1 MGKRGN
7 RDQRAIAT
15 TYSTYFPAAEKKI
28 RSKSTGNFAK
38 SAGIGRC

>member
-1 MGKRGN
+1 MERRGN
-7 RDQRAIAT
+7 RDQMAIAT

-28 RSKSTGNFAK
+28 RSNFTGNFAK